1 MIETFFAALVVILG
15 LSFAVH
21 SFSYEKKNF
30 IFIIGLMVFSIIS
43 LMYWF
48 VSVFILLMFGMYRK
62 YDFGEFATLN
72 MFTAVLMAWF
82 FLNLFMTDMIFPF
95 YLIALSSLVVMALL
109 SIFGIFENRLKKY
122 LVISNVIQI
131 LFVVLDLSV
140 TKMLG
145 KAGVLSTIQIFNY
158 TFTGL
163 LFFLTIWI
171 FGRKKTFIYELEG
184 SYFQSRWNDIFATI
198 ACLSLAGLPAFNMF
212 VSEWFLFTGSFVITP
227 IITIMGI
234 FIALLLFIMYYKI
247 VYVLLVGEG
256 RQKSIPRSVTIV
268 NGILAVVCIVLGLLP
283 QLQVEILSR
292 LII

>member
-1 MIETFFAALVVILG
+1 MIQTFFAVLFTILG
-15 LSFAVH
+15 VSFAVH
-21 SFSYEKKNF
+21 SIFYDKKNF
-30 IFIIGLMVFSIIS
+30 IFIIGLMVFSIMS
-43 LMYWF
+43 LFYWF
-48 VSVFILLMFGMYRK
+48 ASIFVLILFAFYRK
-62 YDFGEFATLN
+62 YSFGEFATLN

-82 FLNLFMTDMIFPF
+82 FLNLYLTEIVFPF
-95 YLIALSSLVVMALL
+95 YLIALSSLVVMTLL

-140 TKMLG
+140 TRMMGKM
-145 KAGVLSTIQIFNY
+145 GVLSTIQIFNY

-163 LFFLTIWI
+163 LFFLTLWI
-171 FGRKKTFIYELEG
+171 FGRNKTFIHELEG
-184 SYFQSRWNDIFATI
+184 SYFASRANDIFATI

-212 VSEWFLFTGSFVITP
+212 VSEWFLFVGSFAITP

-256 RQKSIPRSVTIV
+256 RQNTIPRTVTIV
-268 NGILAVVCIVLGLLP
+268 NGILAVICIILGLLP

-292 LII
+292 VIV